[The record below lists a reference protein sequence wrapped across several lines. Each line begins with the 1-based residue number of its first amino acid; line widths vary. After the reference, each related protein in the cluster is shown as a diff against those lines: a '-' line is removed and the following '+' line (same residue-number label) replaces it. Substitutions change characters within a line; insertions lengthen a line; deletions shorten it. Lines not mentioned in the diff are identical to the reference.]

1 MLIKLLLIYV
11 ASYIGCR
18 LIVRFLKEQKMIDIE
33 DDPKIACI
41 VIAPLIFI
49 GLIVATLFAY
59 ICKWSTKNK
68 REDEFVNRYNKKLP
82 EVWHKFNRFLETGK
96 PYILDNASTFD
107 KEYDKYID
115 EQDLFNGFRP
125 AYDTAK
131 VVKTEAA
138 DNGPKDVLTGYHEA
152 MNLASQIARQ
162 TQQPIITAT
171 QSPAG
176 SSQIIFRSAVGDTM
190 ARYHE
195 IVDPIINSAQRQ
207 IGSPRYR
214 LTPRRTDNIRKIND
228 HINELF
234 ISIMKEKCR
243 GC

>member
-1 MLIKLLLIYV
+1 MLKLLLIYI

-18 LIVRFLKEQKMIDIE
+18 LIIRFLKEQKMIDIE
-33 DDPKIACI
+33 DDLKIACI

-82 EVWHKFNRFLETGK
+82 EVWYKLNRFLETGK
-96 PYILDNASTFD
+96 PSILDNASTFD

-115 EQDLFNGFRP
+115 AQDLFNGFRP

-152 MNLASQIARQ
+152 INLASQIARQ

-214 LTPRRTDNIRKIND
+214 LIPRRTDNIRKIND

-243 GC
+243 GR

>member
-1 MLIKLLLIYV
+1 MFIKLLLVYA

-18 LIVRFLKEQKMIDIE
+18 LIVRFLKEQKMIDVE
-33 DDPKIACI
+33 DDPKIAC
-41 VIAPLIFI
+41 VLIAPLMFI
-49 GLIVATLFAY
+49 GLIVTTLSAY
-59 ICKWSTKNK
+59 ICKWSTKKK

-82 EVWHKFNRFLETGK
+82 EVWHKLNRFLETGK
-96 PYILDNASTFD
+96 PSILDNASTFD

-115 EQDLFNGFRP
+115 EQNLFNDFRP
-125 AYDTAK
+125 TYDTAK
-131 VVKTEAA
+131 VVKTEAT

-152 MNLASQIARQ
+152 MNLVSQIARQ

-176 SSQIIFRSAVGDTM
+176 S
-190 ARYHE
+190 H
-195 IVDPIINSAQRQ
+195 
-207 IGSPRYR
+207 YR

-243 GC
+243 GY

>member
-1 MLIKLLLIYV
+1 MLIKLLLIYI
-11 ASYIGCR
+11 ASYIGSR
-18 LIVRFLKEQKMIDIE
+18 LIIRFLKEQKMIDVK

-82 EVWHKFNRFLETGK
+82 EVWYKLNRFLETGK
-96 PYILDNASTFD
+96 PSILDNASTFD

-152 MNLASQIARQ
+152 MNLVSQIAGQ
-162 TQQPIITAT
+162 AQHPIITAT

-176 SSQIIFRSAVGDTM
+176 SGQIIFRSAVGDTM
-190 ARYHE
+190 TRYHE

-214 LTPRRTDNIRKIND
+214 LTPRRTDNIRKIDD

-243 GC
+243 GY

>member
-1 MLIKLLLIYV
+1 MLIKLLLIYF

-18 LIVRFLKEQKMIDIE
+18 LIIRFLKEQKMIEDS
-33 DDPKIACI
+33 DDPKIAC
-41 VIAPLIFI
+41 VLIAPLMFI
-49 GLIVATLFAY
+49 SLIVTTLLLIFVNSLP
-59 ICKWSTKNK
+59 KKK

-82 EVWHKFNRFLETGK
+82 EVLYKLNRFLGTGK
-96 PYILDNASTFD
+96 PSILDNASTFD

-115 EQDLFNGFRP
+115 EQDLFNDFRP
-125 AYDTAK
+125 VYDTAK
-131 VVKTEAA
+131 VVKTEAT

-171 QSPAG
+171 QRPAG
-176 SSQIIFRSAVGDTM
+176 SC
-190 ARYHE
+190 
-195 IVDPIINSAQRQ
+195 
-207 IGSPRYR
+207 YR

-243 GC
+243 GH

>member
-1 MLIKLLLIYV
+1 MFIKLLLVYA

-18 LIVRFLKEQKMIDIE
+18 LIVRFLKEQKIIDVE
-33 DDPKIACI
+33 DDPKVACI
-41 VIAPLIFI
+41 AIAPLIFI
-49 GLIVATLFAY
+49 DLIVSALMAY
-59 ICKWSTKNK
+59 IYIWVTKKK

-82 EVWHKFNRFLETGK
+82 EVWYKLNRFLETGK
-96 PYILDNASTFD
+96 PSILDNASTFD

-115 EQDLFNGFRP
+115 EQDLFNDFRT

-131 VVKTEAA
+131 VVKTEAT

-152 MNLASQIARQ
+152 MDFVSQVARQ
-162 TQQPIITAT
+162 TQQPIITAV
-171 QSPAG
+171 QRPAG
-176 SSQIIFRSAVGDTM
+176 SL
-190 ARYHE
+190 
-195 IVDPIINSAQRQ
+195 
-207 IGSPRYR
+207 YR

-243 GC
+243 GY

>member
-1 MLIKLLLIYV
+1 MFIKLLLIYI
-11 ASYIGCR
+11 ASYIGSR

-59 ICKWSTKNK
+59 ICKWSTKKK

-82 EVWHKFNRFLETGK
+82 EVWYKLNRFLETGK
-96 PYILDNASTFD
+96 PSILDNASTFD

-115 EQDLFNGFRP
+115 EQDLFNDFRT

-131 VVKTEAA
+131 VVKTEAT

-162 TQQPIITAT
+162 TQQPIITAV
-171 QSPAG
+171 QRPAG
-176 SSQIIFRSAVGDTM
+176 YQ
-190 ARYHE
+190 
-195 IVDPIINSAQRQ
+195 
-207 IGSPRYR
+207 YR
-214 LTPRRTDNIRKIND
+214 LTPGRTDNIRKIND

-243 GC
+243 GR

>member
-1 MLIKLLLIYV
+1 
-11 ASYIGCR
+11 
-18 LIVRFLKEQKMIDIE
+18 MIEDS
-33 DDPKIACI
+33 DDPKDACI
-41 VIAPLIFI
+41 AIAPLIFI
-49 GLIVATLFAY
+49 GLIVGALMTYIYTWAT
-59 ICKWSTKNK
+59 KKK

-96 PYILDNASTFD
+96 PSILDNASTFD

-115 EQDLFNGFRP
+115 EQDLFNDFRP
-125 AYDTAK
+125 VYDTAK
-131 VVKTEAA
+131 VVKTEAT
-138 DNGPKDVLTGYHEA
+138 DNGPKDILTSYHEA
-152 MNLASQIARQ
+152 MDFVSQVARQ

-176 SSQIIFRSAVGDTM
+176 S
-190 ARYHE
+190 
-195 IVDPIINSAQRQ
+195 
-207 IGSPRYR
+207 RYR

>member
-1 MLIKLLLIYV
+1 MLIKLLLIYI
-11 ASYIGCR
+11 ASYIGSR
-18 LIVRFLKEQKMIDIE
+18 LIIRFLKEQKMIDVK

-68 REDEFVNRYNKKLP
+68 REDEFVNKYNKKLP
-82 EVWHKFNRFLETGK
+82 EVWYKLNRFLETGK
-96 PYILDNASTFD
+96 PSILDNASTFD

-115 EQDLFNGFRP
+115 EQDLFNDFRT

-131 VVKTEAA
+131 VVKTEAT

-176 SSQIIFRSAVGDTM
+176 SC
-190 ARYHE
+190 
-195 IVDPIINSAQRQ
+195 
-207 IGSPRYR
+207 YR

-243 GC
+243 GY

>member
-1 MLIKLLLIYV
+1 MLKLLLIYI

-18 LIVRFLKEQKMIDIE
+18 LIIRFLKEQKIIDVK
-33 DDPKIACI
+33 DDPKIAC
-41 VIAPLIFI
+41 VLIAPLMFI
-49 GLIVATLFAY
+49 GLIVTTLFAY
-59 ICKWSTKNK
+59 ICKWATKKK

-82 EVWHKFNRFLETGK
+82 EVWYKLNRFLETGK
-96 PYILDNASTFD
+96 PSILDNASTFD

-115 EQDLFNGFRP
+115 EQDLFNDFRP

-131 VVKTEAA
+131 VIKTEAT
-138 DNGPKDVLTGYHEA
+138 DNGPKDVLTSYHEA
-152 MNLASQIARQ
+152 MDFVSQVTRQ

-171 QSPAG
+171 QRPTG
-176 SSQIIFRSAVGDTM
+176 SSQIIFRTAVGDTM
-190 ARYHE
+190 SRYHE
-195 IVDPIINSAQRQ
+195 IVDPIINSVQRPT
-207 IGSPRYR
+207 GSRYR

-243 GC
+243 DY

>member
-1 MLIKLLLIYV
+1 MLIKLLLIYI
-11 ASYIGCR
+11 ASYIGSR
-18 LIVRFLKEQKMIDIE
+18 LIIRFLKEQKMIDVK

-59 ICKWSTKNK
+59 ICKWSTKKK
-68 REDEFVNRYNKKLP
+68 REDEFVNKYNKKLP
-82 EVWHKFNRFLETGK
+82 EVWHKLNRFLETGK
-96 PYILDNASTFD
+96 PSILDNASTFD

-152 MNLASQIARQ
+152 INLASQIARQ
-162 TQQPIITAT
+162 TQQPIITAI
-171 QSPAG
+171 QRPAG
-176 SSQIIFRSAVGDTM
+176 S
-190 ARYHE
+190 
-195 IVDPIINSAQRQ
+195 
-207 IGSPRYR
+207 RYR
-214 LTPRRTDNIRKIND
+214 LTPRRTDNIRKTND
-228 HINELF
+228 PINEVF
-234 ISIMKEKCR
+234 ISLMKEKCR
-243 GC
+243 GR

>member
-1 MLIKLLLIYV
+1 MLIKLLLIYI

-18 LIVRFLKEQKMIDIE
+18 LIIRFLKEQKLLKDR
-33 DDPKIACI
+33 DDPKVACI
-41 VIAPLIFI
+41 AIAPLMFI
-49 GLIVATLFAY
+49 ALIVSTLMAY
-59 ICKWSTKNK
+59 IYTWVTKKK

-82 EVWHKFNRFLETGK
+82 EVWHKLNRFLETGK
-96 PYILDNASTFD
+96 PSILDNASTFD

-115 EQDLFNGFRP
+115 EQDLFNDFRP
-125 AYDTAK
+125 VYDIAN
-131 VVKTEAA
+131 VVKTEAT

-162 TQQPIITAT
+162 TQQPIITAA
-171 QSPAG
+171 QRPAG
-176 SSQIIFRSAVGDTM
+176 S
-190 ARYHE
+190 
-195 IVDPIINSAQRQ
+195 
-207 IGSPRYR
+207 RYR
-214 LTPRRTDNIRKIND
+214 LTPRRTDNIRKINV

>member
-1 MLIKLLLIYV
+1 MFIKLLLVYA

-18 LIVRFLKEQKMIDIE
+18 LIVRFLKEQKIIDVE
-33 DDPKIACI
+33 DDPKVACI
-41 VIAPLIFI
+41 AIAPLIFI
-49 GLIVATLFAY
+49 GLIVSALMAY
-59 ICKWSTKNK
+59 IYIWVTKKK

-82 EVWHKFNRFLETGK
+82 EVWYKLNRFLETGK
-96 PYILDNASTFD
+96 PSILDNASTFD

-115 EQDLFNGFRP
+115 EQDLFNDFRT

-131 VVKTEAA
+131 VVKTEAT

-152 MNLASQIARQ
+152 MDFVSQVARQ
-162 TQQPIITAT
+162 TQQPIITAV
-171 QSPAG
+171 QRPAG
-176 SSQIIFRSAVGDTM
+176 SL
-190 ARYHE
+190 
-195 IVDPIINSAQRQ
+195 
-207 IGSPRYR
+207 YR

-243 GC
+243 GY

>member
-1 MLIKLLLIYV
+1 MLIKLLLIYF

-18 LIVRFLKEQKMIDIE
+18 LIIRFLKEQKMIKDR

-49 GLIVATLFAY
+49 GFIVSTLMACIYACAT
-59 ICKWSTKNK
+59 KKK
-68 REDEFVNRYNKKLP
+68 RKDEFVNEYNKKLP
-82 EVWHKFNRFLETGK
+82 EVWYKLNRFLETGK
-96 PYILDNASTFD
+96 PSILDNASTFD

-115 EQDLFNGFRP
+115 EQDLFNDFRT

-131 VVKTEAA
+131 VVKTEAT

-162 TQQPIITAT
+162 TQQPIITAV
-171 QSPAG
+171 QRPAG
-176 SSQIIFRSAVGDTM
+176 SC
-190 ARYHE
+190 
-195 IVDPIINSAQRQ
+195 
-207 IGSPRYR
+207 YR

-243 GC
+243 GY

>member
-1 MLIKLLLIYV
+1 MLIKLLLIYI

-18 LIVRFLKEQKMIDIE
+18 LIVRFLKEQKMIDVE
-33 DDPKIACI
+33 DDPKVACI
-41 VIAPLIFI
+41 AIAPLMFI
-49 GLIVATLFAY
+49 GLIVSALMAY
-59 ICKWSTKNK
+59 IYIWVTKKK

-82 EVWHKFNRFLETGK
+82 EVWHKLNRFLETGK
-96 PYILDNASTFD
+96 PSILDNASTFD

-115 EQDLFNGFRP
+115 EQDLFNDFRP
-125 AYDTAK
+125 VYDIAK
-131 VVKTEAA
+131 VVKTEDT

-176 SSQIIFRSAVGDTM
+176 S
-190 ARYHE
+190 H
-195 IVDPIINSAQRQ
+195 
-207 IGSPRYR
+207 YR

-234 ISIMKEKCR
+234 ISITKEKCR
-243 GC
+243 GY

>member
-1 MLIKLLLIYV
+1 MLIKLLLIYI

-18 LIVRFLKEQKMIDIE
+18 LIVRFLKEQKMIDVK
-33 DDPKIACI
+33 DDPKIVCI

-59 ICKWSTKNK
+59 ICKWSTKK
-68 REDEFVNRYNKKLP
+68 KMEGEFVNRYNKKLP

-96 PYILDNASTFD
+96 PSILDNASTFD

-115 EQDLFNGFRP
+115 EQDLFNDFRT

-131 VVKTEAA
+131 VIKTEAT

-162 TQQPIITAT
+162 TQQPIITAA
-171 QSPAG
+171 QRPAG
-176 SSQIIFRSAVGDTM
+176 SC
-190 ARYHE
+190 
-195 IVDPIINSAQRQ
+195 
-207 IGSPRYR
+207 YR

-243 GC
+243 DY

>member
-1 MLIKLLLIYV
+1 MLIKLLLIYF

-18 LIVRFLKEQKMIDIE
+18 LIIRFLKEQKMIEDS
-33 DDPKIACI
+33 DDPKDACI
-41 VIAPLIFI
+41 AIAPLIFI
-49 GLIVATLFAY
+49 GLIVGALMTYIYTWAT
-59 ICKWSTKNK
+59 KKK
-68 REDEFVNRYNKKLP
+68 REGEFVNRYNKKLP

-96 PYILDNASTFD
+96 PSILDNASTFD

-115 EQDLFNGFRP
+115 EQDLFNDFRT

-131 VVKTEAA
+131 VVKTEAT

-162 TQQPIITAT
+162 TQQPIITAV
-171 QSPAG
+171 QRPAG
-176 SSQIIFRSAVGDTM
+176 SC
-190 ARYHE
+190 
-195 IVDPIINSAQRQ
+195 
-207 IGSPRYR
+207 YR

-243 GC
+243 GY

>member
-1 MLIKLLLIYV
+1 MLKLLLIYI

-18 LIVRFLKEQKMIDIE
+18 LIIRFLKEQKMIDIE

-82 EVWHKFNRFLETGK
+82 EVRYKLNRFLETGK
-96 PYILDNASTFD
+96 PSILDNASTFD

-115 EQDLFNGFRP
+115 EQDLFNDFRP

-131 VVKTEAA
+131 VVKTEAT
-138 DNGPKDVLTGYHEA
+138 DNGPKDILTSYREA
-152 MNLASQIARQ
+152 MDFVSQVARQ
-162 TQQPIITAT
+162 TQQPIITA
-171 QSPAG
+171 
-176 SSQIIFRSAVGDTM
+176 
-190 ARYHE
+190 
-195 IVDPIINSAQRQ
+195 AQRPT
-207 IGSPRYR
+207 GSRYR
-214 LTPRRTDNIRKIND
+214 LTPKRTDNIGKIND

-234 ISIMKEKCR
+234 VSIMKEKRR
-243 GC
+243 GY

>member
-11 ASYIGCR
+11 ASYISCR

-59 ICKWSTKNK
+59 ICKWSTKKK
-68 REDEFVNRYNKKLP
+68 REGEFVNRYNKKLP
-82 EVWHKFNRFLETGK
+82 EVWYKLNRFLETGK
-96 PYILDNASTFD
+96 PSILDNASTFD

-115 EQDLFNGFRP
+115 EQDLFNNFRP

-131 VVKTEAA
+131 VVKTEAT

-152 MNLASQIARQ
+152 INLASQIARQ
-162 TQQPIITAT
+162 TQQPIITAI
-171 QSPAG
+171 QRPAG
-176 SSQIIFRSAVGDTM
+176 S
-190 ARYHE
+190 
-195 IVDPIINSAQRQ
+195 
-207 IGSPRYR
+207 RYR
-214 LTPRRTDNIRKIND
+214 LTPRRTDNIRKPND
-228 HINELF
+228 PINEVF
-234 ISIMKEKCR
+234 ISLMKEKCKGR
-243 GC
+243 

>member
-1 MLIKLLLIYV
+1 MFIKLLLVYA

-18 LIVRFLKEQKMIDIE
+18 LIVRFLKEQKMIDVE
-33 DDPKIACI
+33 DDPKIAC
-41 VIAPLIFI
+41 VLIAPLMFI
-49 GLIVATLFAY
+49 GLIVTTLSAY
-59 ICKWSTKNK
+59 ICKWSTKKK

-82 EVWHKFNRFLETGK
+82 EVWHKLNRFLETGK
-96 PYILDNASTFD
+96 PSILDNASTFD

-115 EQDLFNGFRP
+115 EQDLFNDFRP
-125 AYDTAK
+125 VYDTAK
-131 VVKTEAA
+131 VVKTEAT

-176 SSQIIFRSAVGDTM
+176 S
-190 ARYHE
+190 H
-195 IVDPIINSAQRQ
+195 
-207 IGSPRYR
+207 YR

-243 GC
+243 GY

>member
-1 MLIKLLLIYV
+1 MLKLLLIYI

-18 LIVRFLKEQKMIDIE
+18 LIIRFLKEQKMIDIE

-82 EVWHKFNRFLETGK
+82 EVWYKLNRFLETGK
-96 PYILDNASTFD
+96 PSILDNASTFD

-131 VVKTEAA
+131 VVKTEAT

-162 TQQPIITAT
+162 TQQPIITAI
-171 QSPAG
+171 QRPAD
-176 SSQIIFRSAVGDTM
+176 SC
-190 ARYHE
+190 
-195 IVDPIINSAQRQ
+195 
-207 IGSPRYR
+207 YR
-214 LTPRRTDNIRKIND
+214 LTPRRTDNIRKTND

-234 ISIMKEKCR
+234 ISIMKEKC
-243 GC
+243 GGY

>member
-1 MLIKLLLIYV
+1 MFIKLLLVYA

-18 LIVRFLKEQKMIDIE
+18 LIVRFLKEQKMIDVE
-33 DDPKIACI
+33 DDPKIAC
-41 VIAPLIFI
+41 VLIAPLMFI
-49 GLIVATLFAY
+49 GLIVATLLLIFVNSLP
-59 ICKWSTKNK
+59 KKK

-82 EVWHKFNRFLETGK
+82 EVWYKLNRFIEIGK
-96 PYILDNASTFD
+96 PSILDNASTFD

-115 EQDLFNGFRP
+115 EQDLFNDFRP

-131 VVKTEAA
+131 VVKTEAT

-162 TQQPIITAT
+162 TQQPIITAA
-171 QSPAG
+171 QRPAG
-176 SSQIIFRSAVGDTM
+176 S
-190 ARYHE
+190 
-195 IVDPIINSAQRQ
+195 
-207 IGSPRYR
+207 RYR

>member
-1 MLIKLLLIYV
+1 MFIKLLLVYA

-18 LIVRFLKEQKMIDIE
+18 LIVRFLKEQKMIDVE
-33 DDPKIACI
+33 DDPKIAC
-41 VIAPLIFI
+41 VLIAPLMFI
-49 GLIVATLFAY
+49 GLIVTTLSAY
-59 ICKWSTKNK
+59 ICKWSTKKK

-82 EVWHKFNRFLETGK
+82 EVWHKLNRFLETGK
-96 PYILDNASTFD
+96 PSILDNASTFD

-115 EQDLFNGFRP
+115 EQDLFNDFRP
-125 AYDTAK
+125 VYDTAK
-131 VVKTEAA
+131 VVKTEAT

-152 MNLASQIARQ
+152 MNLVSQIARQ

-176 SSQIIFRSAVGDTM
+176 S
-190 ARYHE
+190 H
-195 IVDPIINSAQRQ
+195 
-207 IGSPRYR
+207 YR

-243 GC
+243 GY

>member
-1 MLIKLLLIYV
+1 MLIKLLLIYI

-18 LIVRFLKEQKMIDIE
+18 LIIRFLKEQKMIDVK

-59 ICKWSTKNK
+59 ICKWSTKKK

-82 EVWHKFNRFLETGK
+82 EVWHKLNRFLETGK
-96 PYILDNASTFD
+96 PSILDNASTFD

-115 EQDLFNGFRP
+115 EQDLFNDFRP
-125 AYDTAK
+125 AYNTAK

-138 DNGPKDVLTGYHEA
+138 DNGPKDILTG
-152 MNLASQIARQ
+152 
-162 TQQPIITAT
+162 
-171 QSPAG
+171 
-176 SSQIIFRSAVGDTM
+176 
-190 ARYHE
+190 YHE
-195 IVDPIINSAQRQ
+195 IVDPIINSVQSPV
-207 IGSPRYR
+207 GSRCR
-214 LTPRRTDNIRKIND
+214 LTPGRTDNIRKIND

-243 GC
+243 GY